1 MTGKVKPQVKV
12 EPKAEPQ
19 LKVEPKPEPNTL
31 PLVRSASAAPIMKV
45 QPMMKVEPQIKT
57 EPQTLPL
64 YGSVYIKPKDF
75 NIPDKP
81 KNPTPYPNTSNI
93 SNVSFNTSGSGI
105 NTSGSSIKTSGS
117 SFNTSGSSI
126 NTSRSSI
133 NTSGSSFN
141 TSGSSINIS
150 GSSINT
156 STSSFNTSG
165 LETSSYMPQCNC
177 FPDPSQEIDSG
188 PYYTHLG
195 IASSLVQ
202 LRQIMEDRCQV
213 KGKALRIEKAKYC
226 RREGKSSLGCPI
238 GELPQN
244 LKLKYFEDPNFV
256 IFVFLF
262 SAKYIIRR
270 MSLEEKYLV
279 VTRERTGHQCQYQWM
294 VLSIIAWEG
303 VPSNI
308 ADFAYN
314 HISDTIAKHGK
325 SFSRQ
330 CEFNQK
336 KTCAC
341 QGKFIISVANFFNS

>member
-117 SFNTSGSSI
+117 SFNTSG
-126 NTSRSSI
+126 
-133 NTSGSSFN
+133 
-141 TSGSSINIS
+141 
-150 GSSINT
+150 
-156 STSSFNTSG
+156 
-165 LETSSYMPQCNC
+165 LETSSYMPQCSC

-341 QGKFIISVANFFNS
+341 QGKFIISVADLFNC

>member
-1 MTGKVKPQVKV
+1 MEQNLNFFHFLCFQNQQPSFLAFKAGDVPMTGKVKPQVKV

-19 LKVEPKPEPNTL
+19 LKVEPKTEPNTL
-31 PLVRSASAAPIMKV
+31 PLVRSASAAPVMKV

-81 KNPTPYPNTSNI
+81 KNPTLYPNTSNT
-93 SNVSFNTSGSGI
+93 SNVSFNTSG
-105 NTSGSSIKTSGS
+105 
-117 SFNTSGSSI
+117 
-126 NTSRSSI
+126 SSI

-141 TSGSSINIS
+141 TSGSSINTS

-156 STSSFNTSG
+156 SGSSFNTSG

-238 GELPQN
+238 GEL
-244 LKLKYFEDPNFV
+244 LK
-256 IFVFLF
+256 I
-262 SAKYIIRR
+262 
-270 MSLEEKYLV
+270 
-279 VTRERTGHQCQYQWM
+279 
-294 VLSIIAWEG
+294 
-303 VPSNI
+303 
-308 ADFAYN
+308 
-314 HISDTIAKHGK
+314 
-325 SFSRQ
+325 
-330 CEFNQK
+330 
-336 KTCAC
+336 
-341 QGKFIISVANFFNS
+341 

>member
-1 MTGKVKPQVKV
+1 
-12 EPKAEPQ
+12 
-19 LKVEPKPEPNTL
+19 
-31 PLVRSASAAPIMKV
+31 
-45 QPMMKVEPQIKT
+45 
-57 EPQTLPL
+57 
-64 YGSVYIKPKDF
+64 
-75 NIPDKP
+75 
-81 KNPTPYPNTSNI
+81 
-93 SNVSFNTSGSGI
+93 
-105 NTSGSSIKTSGS
+105 
-117 SFNTSGSSI
+117 
-126 NTSRSSI
+126 
-133 NTSGSSFN
+133 
-141 TSGSSINIS
+141 
-150 GSSINT
+150 
-156 STSSFNTSG
+156 
-165 LETSSYMPQCNC
+165 
-177 FPDPSQEIDSG
+177 
-188 PYYTHLG
+188 
-195 IASSLVQ
+195 
-202 LRQIMEDRCQV
+202 MEDRCQV

-341 QGKFIISVANFFNS
+341 QGKFIISVADLFNC

>member
-93 SNVSFNTSGSGI
+93 SNVSINTSGSGI

-117 SFNTSGSSI
+117 SFNTSG
-126 NTSRSSI
+126 
-133 NTSGSSFN
+133 
-141 TSGSSINIS
+141 
-150 GSSINT
+150 
-156 STSSFNTSG
+156 
-165 LETSSYMPQCNC
+165 LETSSYMPQCSC

-341 QGKFIISVANFFNS
+341 QGKFIISVADLFNC

>member
-1 MTGKVKPQVKV
+1 
-12 EPKAEPQ
+12 
-19 LKVEPKPEPNTL
+19 
-31 PLVRSASAAPIMKV
+31 
-45 QPMMKVEPQIKT
+45 
-57 EPQTLPL
+57 
-64 YGSVYIKPKDF
+64 
-75 NIPDKP
+75 
-81 KNPTPYPNTSNI
+81 
-93 SNVSFNTSGSGI
+93 
-105 NTSGSSIKTSGS
+105 
-117 SFNTSGSSI
+117 
-126 NTSRSSI
+126 
-133 NTSGSSFN
+133 
-141 TSGSSINIS
+141 
-150 GSSINT
+150 
-156 STSSFNTSG
+156 
-165 LETSSYMPQCNC
+165 
-177 FPDPSQEIDSG
+177 
-188 PYYTHLG
+188 
-195 IASSLVQ
+195 
-202 LRQIMEDRCQV
+202 MEDRCQV

-270 MSLEEKYLV
+270 MSLVEKYLV

-341 QGKFIISVANFFNS
+341 QGKFIISVADLFNC